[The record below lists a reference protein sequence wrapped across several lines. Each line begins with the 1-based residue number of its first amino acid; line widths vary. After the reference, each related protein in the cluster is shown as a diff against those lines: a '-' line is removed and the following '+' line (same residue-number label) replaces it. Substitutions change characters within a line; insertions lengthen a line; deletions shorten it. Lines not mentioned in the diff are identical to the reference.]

1 MFQDKM
7 AEEADWKDGMNIFR
21 SRVIEQLDG
30 ILDVLDILEKEIT
43 KLKQKENT
51 HEPLFTNKKS
61 TVRL

>member
-7 AEEADWKDGMNIFR
+7 ADEADWKDGMNIFR
-21 SRVIEQLDG
+21 TRIIEQLDG

-51 HEPLFTNKKS
+51 P
-61 TVRL
+61 

>member
-21 SRVIEQLDG
+21 SRVVEQLDG

-43 KLKQKENT
+43 KLKNKENT
-51 HEPLFTNKKS
+51 P
-61 TVRL
+61 

>member
-7 AEEADWKDGMNIFR
+7 AEDADWKDGMNIFR

-43 KLKQKENT
+43 KLKNKENT
-51 HEPLFTNKKS
+51 P
-61 TVRL
+61 

>member
-7 AEEADWKDGMNIFR
+7 ADEADWKDGMNVFR

-30 ILDVLDILEKEIT
+30 ILQVLELLEEDVA

-51 HEPLFTNKKS
+51 P
-61 TVRL
+61 

>member
-1 MFQDKM
+1 MFQDKI
-7 AEEADWKDGMNIFR
+7 AEDADWKDGMNMFR

-51 HEPLFTNKKS
+51 P
-61 TVRL
+61 